1 MRRTATLIMSTAL
14 LASAWLVPASAASA
28 REPAA
33 GLDQGRTVVA
43 KFEET
48 VRTGT
53 ITVVRYDSGK
63 VPANTPSGFTE
74 QCVVQTF
81 IRWPEVHGWVADH
94 VIYTRNGARAF
105 DTVTPPFQDNITLNN
120 NLGSGFVLPAGMH
133 QRIVEQIT
141 RTTNGPAFSDCS
153 AEEADYRARLSPT
166 AEITYWR
173 TKECLSA
180 QDGVTS
186 AQAKVKAAT
195 KAVKHAG
202 TAAEK
207 RKAKKKLKKAKKRLT
222 SAEDH
227 VSQLC

>member
-1 MRRTATLIMSTAL
+1 MRRTATLIMATAL
-14 LASAWLVPASAASA
+14 LASAWLAPASAASA

-33 GLDQGRTVVA
+33 GSDRGRPVVA
-43 KFEET
+43 KLEET

-63 VPANTPSGFTE
+63 VPADTPSGFTE

-94 VIYTRNGARAF
+94 VIYTRNGARAY
-105 DTVTPPFQDNITLNN
+105 DTVTPPFQDNATYNN
-120 NLGSGFVLPAGMH
+120 NLGSGFVLPPGMH
-133 QRIVEQIT
+133 QRIIESIT
-141 RTTNGPAFSDCS
+141 STTNGPFHDCS
-153 AEEADYRARLSPT
+153 EEETAYRASLSPT

-173 TKECLSA
+173 TKECLAA
-180 QDGVTS
+180 QDAVTS

-207 RKAKKKLKKAKKRLT
+207 RKAKKKLKKAKKKLT
-222 SAEDH
+222 SAEGH
-227 VSQLC
+227 VAELC

>member
-1 MRRTATLIMSTAL
+1 MTTAL
-14 LASAWLVPASAASA
+14 AASAWLAPASEASA

-33 GLDQGRTVVA
+33 GSEQARTVTA

-48 VRTGT
+48 ARTGT

-74 QCVVQTF
+74 QCLVQTF

-94 VIYTRNGARAF
+94 IIYTRNGARAF
-105 DTVTPPFQDNITLNN
+105 DTVTPPFQDEVTNN
-120 NLGSGFVLPAGMH
+120 NHLGSGFVLPPGMH
-133 QRIVEQIT
+133 QRIIESIT
-141 RTTNGPAFSDCS
+141 KTTNGPFSDCS
-153 AEEADYRARLSPT
+153 AEENAYRASLSPT
-166 AEITYWR
+166 AEITYYR
-173 TKECLSA
+173 TEECLSA
-180 QDGVTS
+180 QEAVSS

-195 KAVKHAG
+195 KALKHAG

-207 RKAKKKLKKAKKRLT
+207 RKAKKKLKKAKKKLDK
-222 SAEDH
+222 AKDK